1 MSQVTVTPSDDDYL
15 LVTGGAG
22 FLGANLADRLAGEG
36 RRVLILD
43 NFSRCHVEE
52 NWDWLRARHGD
63 RVALLKADI
72 RDAARVEAAVRGAAA
87 VFHLAGQV
95 AVTTSI
101 ADPVEDFEINA
112 RGTLNLLEAIRK
124 SGRRVPL
131 LYASTNKVY
140 GRLTGA
146 GETVRRGER
155 YAPLDP
161 ALAQGADERRPL
173 DFHSPYGCSKGV
185 ADQYVLDYARVFGL
199 PTAVFRMSCLYGPR
213 QFGTEDQ
220 GWVAHFLI
228 SAITG
233 HPITIY
239 GDGYQVRDVLYVEDA
254 VEAYVR
260 AWRNIDAVAGR
271 AFNLGG
277 GLENSLSLRELLDG
291 IRALRGVAPEVV
303 YGAWRPGD
311 QAWYIS
317 DIRAI
322 GAALD
327 WRPRVTVRDGLARL
341 HEWLDARFAAPGQVL
356 AAPPEPAA
364 RQELT
369 I

>member
-1 MSQVTVTPSDDDYL
+1 MTPMTANPSDDPAEGDYL

-36 RRVLILD
+36 HRVLILD

-52 NWDWLRARHGD
+52 NWDWLSARHGD
-63 RVALLKADI
+63 RVKLLKCDI
-72 RDAARVEAAVRGAAA
+72 RDMPQVEAAVGGAAA

-101 ADPVEDFEINA
+101 ADPVADFEINA
-112 RGTLNLLEAIRK
+112 RGTLNLLEAIRT
-124 SGRRVPL
+124 SGRRIPL

-140 GRLTGA
+140 GRLMGD

-155 YAPLDP
+155 YEPVDRT
-161 ALAQGADERRPL
+161 LAQGADEGRHL

-185 ADQYVLDYARVFGL
+185 ADQYVRDYARVFGL
-199 PTAVFRMSCLYGPR
+199 PTVVFRMSCLYGPR

-233 HPITIY
+233 RPITIY

-254 VEAYVR
+254 VDAYVR
-260 AWRNIDAVAGR
+260 AWRNIAAVSGR
-271 AFNLGG
+271 VFNLGG
-277 GLENSLSLRELLDG
+277 GPDNSLSLRELLDG
-291 IRALRGVAPEVV
+291 IRALRGTAPEVV
-303 YGAWRPGD
+303 YGSWRPGD

-317 DIRAI
+317 DIRAV
-322 GAALD
+322 ADALD
-327 WRPRVTVRDGLARL
+327 WQPRVTVRDGLARL
-341 HEWLDARFAAPGQVL
+341 HEWLSTRFAPEEL
-356 AAPPEPAA
+356 AAGQEMPA
-364 RQELT
+364 
-369 I
+369 